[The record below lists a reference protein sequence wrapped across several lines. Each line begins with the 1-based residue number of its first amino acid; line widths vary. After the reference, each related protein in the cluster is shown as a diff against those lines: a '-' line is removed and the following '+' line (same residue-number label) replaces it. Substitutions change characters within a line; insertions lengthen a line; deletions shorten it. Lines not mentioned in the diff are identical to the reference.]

1 MANHNNPFQW
11 LKEKLES
18 LKQMPPRKNGGKT
31 SYLLI
36 LLALGALFMI
46 MGSMWNNDG
55 DEHPAAVLD
64 KTAPEESSE
73 AFGSNQSESNDG
85 MKLFE
90 DQYEQQL
97 KEALESIVGVRS
109 VTVIVNVSATEKK
122 VFEKDTILRNQ
133 TTQEGDTN
141 GGTRQVEDQ
150 SKEEQIVIIQNGD
163 KETPLT
169 SETKKPDIQ
178 GVLVVAEGAENM
190 QVKKWIR
197 EAVTKSLN
205 VPVHKVAVIPKKSK
219 GES

>member
-11 LKEKLES
+11 IKEKLEN
-18 LKQMPPRKNGGKT
+18 LKQKPPGKNGGKT
-31 SYLLI
+31 TYLLI

-46 MGSMWNNDG
+46 MGSLWKSDVE
-55 DEHPAAVLD
+55 EHPAAVLD
-64 KTAPEESSE
+64 KEYDESSE
-73 AFGSNQSESNDG
+73 AFGSKQSESNDG
-85 MKLFE
+85 MQLFE

-97 KEALESIVGVRS
+97 KEALESIVGVQS
-109 VTVIVNVSATEKK
+109 ATVIVTVSGTEKK
-122 VFEKDTILRNQ
+122 VYEKDTVLRNQ

-169 SETKKPDIQ
+169 SETRKPDIQ
-178 GVLVVAEGAENM
+178 GVLVVAEGADNM

>member
-11 LKEKLES
+11 IKEKLEN
-18 LKQMPPRKNGGKT
+18 LKQKPPGKNGGKT
-31 SYLLI
+31 TYLLI

-46 MGSMWNNDG
+46 MGSLWKNDVE
-55 DEHPAAVLD
+55 EHPAAVLD
-64 KTAPEESSE
+64 KEYDESSE

-97 KEALESIVGVRS
+97 KEALESIVGVQS
-109 VTVIVNVSATEKK
+109 ATVIVTVSGTEKK
-122 VFEKDTILRNQ
+122 VYEKDTVLRNQ

-150 SKEEQIVIIQNGD
+150 SKEEKIVIIQNGD

-169 SETKKPDIQ
+169 SETRKPDVQ
-178 GVLVVAEGAENM
+178 GVLVVAEGADNI

>member
-1 MANHNNPFQW
+1 MANQNNPFQW
-11 LKEKLES
+11 IKEKLEN
-18 LKQMPPRKNGGKT
+18 LKQKPPGKNGGKT
-31 SYLLI
+31 TYLLI

-46 MGSMWNNDG
+46 MGSLWKSDVE
-55 DEHPAAVLD
+55 EHPAAVLD
-64 KTAPEESSE
+64 KEYDESSE
-73 AFGSNQSESNDG
+73 AFGSKQSESNDG

-97 KEALESIVGVRS
+97 KEALESIVGVQS
-109 VTVIVNVSATEKK
+109 ATVIVTVSGTEKK
-122 VFEKDTILRNQ
+122 VYEKDTVLRNQ

-169 SETKKPDIQ
+169 SETRKPDIQ
-178 GVLVVAEGAENM
+178 GVLVVAEGADNM

>member
-1 MANHNNPFQW
+1 MGNHNHPFQW
-11 LKEKLES
+11 IKEKLEK
-18 LKQMPPRKNGGKT
+18 LKLKPPGKNGGKT

-36 LLALGALFMI
+36 LLALGALFMV
-46 MGSMWNNDG
+46 MGNIWKNDV
-55 DEHPAAVLD
+55 DEQPAAVLD
-64 KTAPEESSE
+64 KTASDESSE
-73 AFGSNQSESNDG
+73 TFGSNQSESNEG

-90 DQYEQQL
+90 DQYEQRL
-97 KEALESIVGVRS
+97 KEALESIVGVGS
-109 VTVIVNVSATEKK
+109 TTVFINVSATERK
-122 VFEKDTILRNQ
+122 VYEKNTVLRNQ
-133 TTQEGDTN
+133 TTKEEDTN

-150 SKEEQIVIIQNGD
+150 SKEDEIVIIQNGD

-169 SETKKPDIQ
+169 SETQKPDIQ
-178 GVLVVAEGAENM
+178 GVLVVAEGAENI